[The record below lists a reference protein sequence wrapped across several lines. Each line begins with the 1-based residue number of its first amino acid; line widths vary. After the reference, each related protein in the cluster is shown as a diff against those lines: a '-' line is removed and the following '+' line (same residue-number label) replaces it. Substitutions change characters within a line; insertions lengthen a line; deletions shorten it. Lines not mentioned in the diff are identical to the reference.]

1 MRKSN
6 YDKSPSTTVDGALW
20 KGWESVL
27 DKLKDVCNVP
37 EELARKVVVI
47 ECYHGVY
54 PEELAEHLATLHPSL
69 MIHSDQCFKGVE
81 DIEKMTR
88 PYLTDDRLFGRRA
101 PFYYADFLDADKV
114 KECREKIKAAT
125 GLVIVYG
132 HAAAEVVPEADV
144 LVYVDMARW
153 EIQQRFRQGK
163 IDGLGVKN
171 REEAPS
177 LHYKRGY
184 FIDWNVCDALKKQ
197 LLPKADYWLD
207 THIPGMPKMITGETL
222 RAGLEKS
229 GRNPCRVVP
238 FFDPA
243 PWGGQWMKNHIQGL
257 NKEVNNLAWSFELM
271 VLENGLMLESDGYR
285 LEVSFDFL
293 MYSDYQNILGECSET
308 FKYDFPIRFDFLDT
322 FDGDNLSIQ
331 CHPRPR
337 YIQEHFNMPFT
348 QDETYYIL
356 DCKNSPCVYL
366 GFQDNIVPEEFQ
378 YTLERSQQKATKVE
392 IERFVQKHQA
402 KKHDFFLIPNGT
414 IHASGKDCVV
424 LEISSAPYIF
434 TFKMYDWIRMGL
446 DGKPRPLNIQH
457 GMNNLY
463 FERKG
468 EKVIQELICHPYIMK
483 ENQECTIEHLPTHKE
498 HFYDVYRYTF
508 KDRIQM
514 NTENTCHVCMI
525 VEGDSVCIETEDGMK
540 QRFNYAETFVIPA
553 AARSYTIINENPDK
567 RIMLVKAFVKKE
579 VTLE

>member
-1 MRKSN
+1 MARL
-6 YDKSPSTTVDGALW
+6 PQDGYIGVFWDELII
-20 KGWESVL
+20 
-27 DKLKDVCNVP
+27 KLG
-37 EELARKVVVI
+37 EELRKRGKNVRFF
-47 ECYHGVY
+47 
-54 PEELAEHLATLHPSL
+54 
-69 MIHSDQCFKGVE
+69 HSSVAMKDPQT
-81 DIEKMTR
+81 IEKMIA
-88 PYLTDDRLFGRRA
+88 PYLGGDNPLFGTIT
-101 PFYYADFLDADKV
+101 DKH
-114 KECREKIKAAT
+114 
-125 GLVIVYG
+125 LVNWFDENKLNSIQPD
-132 HAAAEVVPEADV
+132 PEAD
-144 LVYVDMARW
+144 LNIFIGTGAALSQWKAPLIYIDIPKN
-153 EIQQRFRQGK
+153 EIQFRMRAGAINNLGLDYRKDNQQAYK
-163 IDGLGVKN
+163 QLYFVDWIVLNKHKKQCLPLIDLLIDGQ
-171 REEAPS
+171 REWDELLMIS
-177 LHYKRGY
+177 GNDLREGLHKMSRN
-184 FIDWNVCDALKKQ
+184 FFRVRPWFE
-197 LLPKADYWLD
+197 
-207 THIPGMPKMITGETL
+207 PG
-222 RAGLEKS
+222 A
-229 GRNPCRVVP
+229 
-238 FFDPA
+238 
-243 PWGGQWMKNHIQGL
+243 WGGQWMKNHIQGL

-337 YIQEHFNMPFT
+337 YIQEHFNMLFT

-579 VTLE
+579 VTLK

>member
-1 MRKSN
+1 MGKGKIGKGINQLADWIEKHSQI
-6 YDKSPSTTVDGALW
+6 KIDGYIGVFWDELII
-20 KGWESVL
+20 
-27 DKLKDVCNVP
+27 KLG
-37 EELARKVVVI
+37 EELRKRGKNVRFF
-47 ECYHGVY
+47 
-54 PEELAEHLATLHPSL
+54 
-69 MIHSDQCFKGVE
+69 HSSVAMKDPQT
-81 DIEKMTR
+81 IEKMIA
-88 PYLTDDRLFGRRA
+88 PYLGGDNPLFGTIT
-101 PFYYADFLDADKV
+101 DKH
-114 KECREKIKAAT
+114 
-125 GLVIVYG
+125 LVNWFDENKLNSIQPD
-132 HAAAEVVPEADV
+132 PEAD
-144 LVYVDMARW
+144 LNIFIGTGAALSQWKAPLIYIDIPKN
-153 EIQQRFRQGK
+153 EIQFRMRAGAINNLGLDYRKDNQQAYK
-163 IDGLGVKN
+163 QLYFVDWIVLNKHKKQCLPLIDLLIDGQ
-171 REEAPS
+171 REWDELLMIS
-177 LHYKRGY
+177 GNDLREGLHKMSRN
-184 FIDWNVCDALKKQ
+184 FFRVRPWFE
-197 LLPKADYWLD
+197 
-207 THIPGMPKMITGETL
+207 PG
-222 RAGLEKS
+222 A
-229 GRNPCRVVP
+229 
-238 FFDPA
+238 
-243 PWGGQWMKNHIQGL
+243 WGGQWMKNHIQGL

-434 TFKMYDWIRMGL
+434 TVKMYDWIRMGL

-468 EKVIQELICHPYIMK
+468 EKVIQELICHPYIRK

-579 VTLE
+579 VTLK